1 MNSMKRIKFFER
13 LLLCICACQFIISC
27 TNNEVKPTAPVDTP
41 TSGTVQISVDESFRP
56 VIEEEIKVFEATHPG
71 TKIIAA
77 YKPEAECLKDLFK
90 DSATRM
96 VIVTRGLTVKEAR
109 YFTDTLSYVPRS
121 ERIAAD
127 AIAVVVNT
135 KSTDTTFTLSQ
146 LQQLLSGEA
155 NNNKKIVFDGLTAT
169 SAVRFAID
177 SILKGKKFDS
187 NKVQAA
193 KSSWDVLNYVAGD
206 ENAIGFVGIS
216 WIGNPEDTAQVNML
230 RKVKIAYI
238 KCEPCLDSPYVKPTQ
253 AGIMTRRYPLVRG
266 LYYIL
271 KENYSGLGSGLASFM
286 QYERGQLIFRR
297 AYLQPGTMNFGTRN
311 VIVNEKLKKE

>member
-1 MNSMKRIKFFER
+1 MS
-13 LLLCICACQFIISC
+13 LLLSIVSCADTKEQ
-27 TNNEVKPTAPVDTP
+27 KQAGPTDTP
-41 TSGTVQISVDESFRP
+41 YAGTIQISVDESFRP

-71 TKIIAA
+71 TKINAL
-77 YKPEAECLKDLFK
+77 YKPEADCLKDLFR

-96 VIVTRGLTVKEAR
+96 VIVTRGLTYKEAK
-109 YFTDTLSYVPRS
+109 YLSDTLSYVPRS
-121 ERIAAD
+121 ERIAHD
-127 AIAVVVNT
+127 AVAVVVNS
-135 KSTDTTFTLSQ
+135 KSSDTTFS
-146 LQQLLSGEA
+146 LQQLQRLLTGEA
-155 NNNKKIVFDGLTAT
+155 NNNKKIVFDGLRAT
-169 SAVRFAID
+169 STIRFAMD

-193 KSSWDVLNYVAGD
+193 KNSKEVLNYVASD

-238 KCEPCLDSPYVKPTQ
+238 KCEACLDSPYVKPTQ
-253 AGIMTRRYPLVRG
+253 AGITTRRYPLVRG

-271 KENYSGLGSGLASFM
+271 KENFSGLGGGLAGFM

-297 AYLQPGTMNFGTRN
+297 AYLQPGTMDFGTRN